1 MYRLGCGL
9 FPGSSNVH
17 PSTYIR
23 IAQFQSHGLFPSL
36 RHLEFYFTEGFGS
49 HIFLFLSPLL
59 DSLELYNISGFE
71 NTLVGPFLATL
82 SSSPQM
88 LRRFVLDS
96 GRMVADILKDYFVH
110 FRSVEIS
117 NPALMADF
125 SIWEGNSLV
134 LYRLWKTLL
143 WRLTNLNLFPRMLP
157 RIQIVRMVVSGIL
170 TLWKVY
176 ILGVPSSSS
185 NISSV
190 QTPQST

>member
-59 DSLELYNISGFE
+59 DSLELYNINGFE

-88 LRRFVLDS
+88 LRQFVLDS
-96 GRMVADILKDYFVH
+96 GRMVADIFKDYFVH

-117 NPALMADF
+117 NPALMADGKGTPWYSTVF
-125 SIWEGNSLV
+125 GK
-134 LYRLWKTLL
+134 LYY
-143 WRLTNLNLFPRMLP
+143 
-157 RIQIVRMVVSGIL
+157 G
-170 TLWKVY
+170 
-176 ILGVPSSSS
+176 G
-185 NISSV
+185 
-190 QTPQST
+190 